1 MMNYRTHVTIKIGHK
16 VVEEYFNIANVEHY
30 NTILGTPILRKMGII
45 LDFRSSGM
53 IQMGNEVVLT
63 RKVFFDELKDTDE
76 NISTMSNI
84 LKDGETIPKRE

>member
-1 MMNYRTHVTIKIGHK
+1 MMNYRTHVTIKSGHK

-30 NTILGTPILRKMGII
+30 NTILGTLILRKMGII